1 VGALVA
7 WFLVAFFQPPPF
19 DPGKGSGT
27 VAITVPEG
35 ATADDITNLLTDN
48 SVISNGTL
56 FKLRLKLAGE
66 SDSIQSGRYV
76 LAHDMSYGDAIST
89 LTGSGDKVTVTIPEG
104 ESRDQIAP
112 QVKEIGIDGDYLA
125 ASKSFQGFDPAK
137 YGAKNPSSLEG
148 FLFPATYQLDR
159 GSDVNALVSQQLDA
173 FQQNLAGVNMKYAQ
187 TKNLTPY
194 DVLTVASMIDK
205 EVAVDKERPL
215 VAAVI
220 YNRLHKGMPLA
231 IDATTRYEFHNYTN
245 ELTQSQLASPS
256 PYNTRIHSGL
266 PPTPIG
272 NPGLASIKA
281 AARPA
286 NVNYLYYVVKPGTC
300 EHNFT
305 ASAAEF
311 NKFAAEYQQALQAQG
326 GSPTS
331 C

>member
-1 VGALVA
+1 
-7 WFLVAFFQPPPF
+7 
-19 DPGKGSGT
+19 
-27 VAITVPEG
+27 
-35 ATADDITNLLTDN
+35 
-48 SVISNGTL
+48 
-56 FKLRLKLAGE
+56 
-66 SDSIQSGRYV
+66 
-76 LAHDMSYGDAIST
+76 
-89 LTGSGDKVTVTIPEG
+89 
-104 ESRDQIAP
+104 IAP
-112 QVKEIGIDGDYLA
+112 QVKQVGIDGDYLA

-137 YGAKNPSSLEG
+137 YGARNPPSLEG

-159 GSDVNALVSQQLDA
+159 GSNVQALVGQQLDA
-173 FQQNLAGVNMKYAQ
+173 FEQNIAGVNMSYAKS
-187 TKNLTPY
+187 KNLTPY
-194 DVLTVASMIDK
+194 DVLTIASMIDK
-205 EVAVDKERPL
+205 EVAVEKERPL

-231 IDATTRYEFHNYTN
+231 IDATSRYQYHEYSG

-311 NKFAAEYQQALQAQG
+311 NKFAAQYQQALQAQG